1 VKARERRSDV
11 ESELESEAPTEVD
24 DMIFFEEEESREVA
38 MTLAVR
44 RDPAAMS
51 AGDEQEAE
59 RHVVVPVLRKRAA
72 SADTVDEWEA
82 KRTWSPRPSV
92 ASPVSSPP
100 AAGVTEQARRS
111 EERACTRQDR
121 CQHVTR
127 CGRMARPL
135 LRSVRPEPMA
145 MVTRKP
151 GRSRLG

>member
-1 VKARERRSDV
+1 
-11 ESELESEAPTEVD
+11 
-24 DMIFFEEEESREVA
+24 MIFSEEEEIREVVVTSA
-38 MTLAVR
+38 EC
-44 RDPAAMS
+44 RDPTAMF
-51 AGDEQEAE
+51 AGDEQGEE
-59 RHVVVPVLRKRAA
+59 RHAEVPMLRKRAA
-72 SADTVDEWEA
+72 RADAVGEREV
-82 KRTWSPRPSV
+82 KRTRSPCPSV